1 MSRLDSLSPA
11 CLRAML
17 APETDEDIITLLTF
31 TGGGITTPVR
41 IADSYTGRLS
51 ETADDVVYGLTSRG
65 NQYIFLPFELTL
77 PNDDD
82 SDPGCQLTMHDV
94 TRSLMPTLRTL
105 TGPPSVTIE
114 LVLASS
120 PGTVE
125 ASFTGFQLGA
135 VSYTDSTITGQ
146 LVVASL
152 AHEPFPCHTFTPSYF
167 PGLF

>member
-1 MSRLDSLSPA
+1 MSRLNSLSPA

-17 APETDEDIITLLTF
+17 APETDDDIITLLTF

>member
-1 MSRLDSLSPA
+1 MSRLDALSPA

-146 LVVASL
+146 FVVASL

>member
-17 APETDEDIITLLTF
+17 SPEADEDLFTLLTF
-31 TGGGITTPVR
+31 TGGGISEPIR
-41 IADSYTGRLS
+41 IADGYTDRLS
-51 ETADDVVYGLTSRG
+51 ETADEIVYGLTSRG
-65 NQYIFLPFELTL
+65 SQFIFLPFTLTL

-82 SDPGCQLTMHDV
+82 ADPGCELTMHDV
-94 TRSLMPTLRTL
+94 TRQLMPTLRTL

-120 PGTVE
+120 PDTVE
-125 ASFTGFQLGA
+125 ASFPGFQLGA
-135 VSYTDSTITGQ
+135 VTYNDSTITGQ
-146 LVVASL
+146 LTVASL

-167 PGLF
+167 SGLF